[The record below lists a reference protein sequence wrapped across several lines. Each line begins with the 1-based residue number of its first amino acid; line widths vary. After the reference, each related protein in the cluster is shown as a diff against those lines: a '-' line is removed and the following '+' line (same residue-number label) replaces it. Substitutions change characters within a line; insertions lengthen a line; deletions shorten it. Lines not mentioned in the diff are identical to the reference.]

1 MTIWNIDILWALML
15 FGVALFTG
23 CCVVFNPVI
32 RGFRLMGLACAYAIL
47 AWMLYALPWRVALT
61 TWCAF
66 ATVGGVVS
74 FAYEWWARVRYAGT
88 GRVPRPL
95 VLLRGFLLWPA
106 MIPDAVEQVL
116 VDLRVLEPSGR
127 EASVGR

>member
-1 MTIWNIDILWALML
+1 MTVWGIDILWALML

-32 RGFRLMGLACAYAIL
+32 RGFRLMGLASAYAIL
-47 AWMLYALPWRVALT
+47 AWMLYALEWRVALT

-66 ATVGGVVS
+66 ATIGGLVA
-74 FAYEWWARVRYAGT
+74 FAYELWARSRYAGT
-88 GRVPRPL
+88 GRAKRPL
-95 VLLRGFLLWPA
+95 VLVQGFILWPA
-106 MIPDAVEQVL
+106 MIPEAVEGML

-127 EASVGR
+127 ERSVGS